1 VRRRAF
7 IAGLGGAAA
16 TWPLVARAQQA
27 TKRMRRVGALIGF
40 AENDPATQ
48 RRVAAFLKGLAD
60 LGWVPDRDVAID
72 FRYGAGD
79 ADRNR
84 AFAKELVGLNPDVIL
99 ANSTSATAAMQRETN
114 TIPVVFVTVSDPVGS
129 GFVASLAQPGGN
141 ITGFVNVEASIAGK
155 WVELLK
161 EIAPRTKRAGLM
173 FNPAIATYFEYYL
186 KPFVAAAKAASVTP
200 ISLPVGSAADVEQA
214 FATRERDDG
223 VVLMSDAFLNV
234 NRTLINEKALQF
246 GVPVVSGASQTGSLI
261 SYAPNT
267 EDIFRRSAAYVD
279 KILRG
284 ASPAELPVQLPI
296 KFELIVNLKAAKAI
310 GLDVSP
316 ALLASADEVIE

>member
-1 VRRRAF
+1 MKRRGF
-7 IAGLGGAAA
+7 VAGLGVAAV
-16 TWPLVARAQQA
+16 WPLAARAQQA
-27 TKRMRRVGALIGF
+27 PKRMRRVAALIGF

-60 LGWVPDRDVAID
+60 LGWIPDRDVMID

-79 ADRNR
+79 PERNR
-84 AFAKELVGLNPDVIL
+84 AFAKELVGLTPDVIL
-99 ANSTSATAAMQRETN
+99 SNSTSATAAVQHETK

-173 FNPAIATYFEYYL
+173 FNPAIATYSDYYI
-186 KPFVAAAKAASVTP
+186 KPFVAAAKAAGVTP
-200 ISLPVGSAADVEQA
+200 ISLPVGNAADIEHA
-214 FATRERDDG
+214 FATREKDDG

-234 NRTLINEKALQF
+234 NRVLINAKALQF
-246 GVPVVSGASQTGSLI
+246 RIPVVSGASQTESLI
-261 SYAPNT
+261 CYAPNT
-267 EDIFRRSAAYVD
+267 EDIFRRSASYVD
-279 KILRG
+279 NILRG

-296 KFELIVNLKAAKAI
+296 KFELIVNLKTAKAL
-310 GLDVSP
+310 GLEVPP

>member
-1 VRRRAF
+1 MKRREF
-7 IAGLGGAAA
+7 VAGLGVVAV
-16 TWPLVARAQQA
+16 WPLAAGAQPA
-27 TKRMRRVGALIGF
+27 TKPMRRIAALIGS

-48 RRVAAFLKGLAD
+48 RRVAAFLKGLAEW
-60 LGWVPDRDVAID
+60 GWMPDRDVIID

-79 ADRNR
+79 PDRNR
-84 AFAKELVGLNPDVIL
+84 NFAKGLVGLNPDVIL
-99 ANSTSATAAMQRETN
+99 SNSTSATAAVQRETK

-141 ITGFVNVEASIAGK
+141 ITGFVSVEASIAGK

-161 EIAPRTKRAGLM
+161 EIAPRTKRAGMM
-173 FNPAIATYFEYYL
+173 FNPKIATYSEYYL
-186 KPFVAAAKAASVTP
+186 KPFVAAAKAAGVEP
-200 ISLPVGSAADVEQA
+200 LSLPVGNAADIEQA
-214 FATRERDDG
+214 FVTRERDDG

-234 NRTLINEKALQF
+234 NRVLINEKALQF
-246 GVPVVSGASQTGSLI
+246 RVPVVSGASQTESLI
-261 SYAPNT
+261 CYAPNT

-284 ASPAELPVQLPI
+284 ALPAELPVQLPI

-310 GLDVSP
+310 GLDVPP

>member
-1 VRRRAF
+1 MKRRAF

-200 ISLPVGSAADVEQA
+200 ISLPVGSAADIEQA

-246 GVPVVSGASQTGSLI
+246 RVPVVSGASQTGSLI

-296 KFELIVNLKAAKAI
+296 MFELIVNLKAAKAL